1 MRRIG
6 GGCSS
11 LVGLGSGLVLVRV
24 WRAERGMPGD
34 CGGEIE
40 EQVLSVC
47 V

>member
-6 GGCSS
+6 GGCLS
-11 LVGLGSGLVLVRV
+11 LVGLGSGLVRV

-34 CGGEIE
+34 RGGEIE